1 MLAAPGGDKL
11 WHGGCIGVPKAGVAT
26 RCALCCPSAV
36 FHPCPGAICLAESH
50 DGRAVFSVIS
60 EQPFLFVARTIFLAV
75 LKNSFKICLLTK
87 NAASIVRSRWVVMVV
102 LL

>member
-1 MLAAPGGDKL
+1 MGGVSAYLK
-11 WHGGCIGVPKAGVAT
+11 P
-26 RCALCCPSAV
+26 ALLLDVLSAV
-36 FHPCPGAICLAESH
+36 QVQSFIPALELYVWPSLMMAEQC
-50 DGRAVFSVIS
+50 SVIS